1 MSQLSGGQ
9 RQRIAIA
16 EALVSR
22 PQLLILDEP
31 LTALDLRNQRDIVTL
46 LARIRAELGVT
57 ILVVAHDLNPL
68 LGILDGAIYLL
79 DGHAHFDSMDEVVN
93 ADLLSHL
100 YGTSDSGRPHSA
112 GRPLHAERLM
122 HTSIMSLGALGYQD
136 NWWQILTSVF
146 MRNALLGGTLV
157 ALAAGLIG
165 YFIVVRNSAFAA
177 HALAHIGF
185 PGATGAVLL
194 GLPVTV
200 GLATFCIGG
209 ALIIGAL
216 GKRADEREVA
226 TGTVLAAATGLGLFF
241 SSLAT
246 KSSSTVTNV
255 LFGNLLAVTH
265 EQLITF
271 TVAVAV
277 LALVVGFVY
286 RPLLFAS
293 VNPEVAG
300 AKGVPVRLLSVVF
313 MALLGLAVTM
323 AVQAVGTLLLFA
335 LVVTPAA
342 TAIMLTARPGL
353 AMAVSTVLAIVS
365 VWLGLAVVG
374 DVQRATQ
381 LRDRQHRVR
390 DLAGGLGGCATYRQS
405 ISKIPTTSHGALI
418 ADPGRPIG

>member
-1 MSQLSGGQ
+1 
-9 RQRIAIA
+9 
-16 EALVSR
+16 
-22 PQLLILDEP
+22 
-31 LTALDLRNQRDIVTL
+31 
-46 LARIRAELGVT
+46 
-57 ILVVAHDLNPL
+57 
-68 LGILDGAIYLL
+68 
-79 DGHAHFDSMDEVVN
+79 
-93 ADLLSHL
+93 
-100 YGTSDSGRPHSA
+100 
-112 GRPLHAERLM
+112 
-122 HTSIMSLGALGYQD
+122 
-136 NWWQILTSVF
+136 
-146 MRNALLGGTLV
+146 MRNALVGGTLV

-165 YFIVVRNSAFAA
+165 YFIVVRSSAFAA

-185 PGATGAVLL
+185 PGATGAVLF

-265 EQLITF
+265 QQLMIF
-271 TVAVAV
+271 AGAVAI
-277 LALVVGFVY
+277 LAVVVAFVY

-293 VNPEVAG
+293 VNPEVAE
-300 AKGVPVRLLSVVF
+300 AKGVPVRALSVIF

-342 TAIMLTARPGL
+342 TAIMLVARPGL
-353 AMAVSTVLAIVS
+353 AMAVSTLLAVFSVWAGLAISAMFNVPPSFVIVS
-365 VWLGLAVVG
+365 IVCVVWLAVWSVA
-374 DVQRATQ
+374 QRTGT
-381 LRDRQHRVR
+381 DR
-390 DLAGGLGGCATYRQS
+390 
-405 ISKIPTTSHGALI
+405 KIPTASHGAVG
-418 ADPGRPIG
+418 ADDGRHIH